1 MPNFKHKS
9 ALKVKI
15 CTFSQKMTTVDAK
28 NIPNITPVVRK
39 PWLSLVIEGTDAILQ
54 HPCIFRF

>member
-1 MPNFKHKS
+1 MPSFKHKN

-28 NIPNITPVVRK
+28 NISTITLVVRK
-39 PWLSLVIEGTDAILQ
+39 PWSLNEIMLFYM
-54 HPCIFRF
+54 H

>member
-1 MPNFKHKS
+1 MPSFKHKN

-28 NIPNITPVVRK
+28 NISTITLVVRK
-39 PWLSLVIEGTDAILQ
+39 PWLSLVIEGNYD
-54 HPCIFRF
+54 IFYALVVDL